1 MKDIYFVSGLGL
13 PQGTEKQ
20 DSEQFFRKVL
30 GPSDGSAL
38 SGIIQTNMRPVL
50 EGESNRSGL
59 PLRNLP
65 GKIKPNAHLVVC
77 TCESSLTL
85 IGYIF
90 FFFLITGAST
100 SGSLPSASMMEP
112 FPGLSQ
118 SPFFDSL

>member
-85 IGYIF
+85 IGYF
-90 FFFLITGAST
+90 FFFNYRCFHIRLIALSEYDGAISRT
-100 SGSLPSASMMEP
+100 
-112 FPGLSQ
+112 FPV
-118 SPFFDSL
+118 PIF